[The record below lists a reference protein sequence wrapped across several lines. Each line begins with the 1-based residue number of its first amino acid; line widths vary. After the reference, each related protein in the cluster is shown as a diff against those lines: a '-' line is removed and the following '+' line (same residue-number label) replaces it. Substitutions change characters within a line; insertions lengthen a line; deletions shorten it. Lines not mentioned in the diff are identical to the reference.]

1 MKCCTIRRVGY
12 LCITVTVAVFC
23 SCAALTKAVK
33 RPTISYASMTLT
45 GLTFSD
51 ASVDL
56 FFDLDNPNIF
66 PIPLKKCEYTVK
78 IGDHTV
84 FSGEQGVSIEVP
96 AQGRGRLTVPVSVRF
111 GEVTEAVRLLEDTDM
126 WPYSVAGSV
135 TIDVGP
141 LAGISVLFSH
151 RDTLP
156 RPMPPTLT
164 VERLNVRSFAFTSI
178 DMDVVLSFRNTGRI
192 AYTLTSLAGN
202 IALNGQQFISIER
215 LREGVQLGSN
225 GVETITIPVRLS
237 ASQLAR
243 GLQAIISEGR
253 ADYRF
258 TGDARLSTDRFGTL
272 PLTFDESGNVR
283 LFR

>member
-1 MKCCTIRRVGY
+1 
-12 LCITVTVAVFC
+12 
-23 SCAALTKAVK
+23 
-33 RPTISYASMTLT
+33 MTLT

-66 PIPLKKCEYTVK
+66 PIPLKKYEYTVK

-84 FSGEQGVSIEVP
+84 FRGEQGASIEVP

-141 LAGISVLFSH
+141 LAGISVPFSH

-156 RPMPPTLT
+156 RPMPPTVT
-164 VERLNVRSFAFTSI
+164 VERLNVRSFGFTSI

-192 AYTLTSLAGN
+192 AYTLTSLAGS

-215 LREGVQLGSN
+215 LREGVRLGSN

-258 TGDARLSTDRFGTL
+258 TGDAGLATDRFGTL